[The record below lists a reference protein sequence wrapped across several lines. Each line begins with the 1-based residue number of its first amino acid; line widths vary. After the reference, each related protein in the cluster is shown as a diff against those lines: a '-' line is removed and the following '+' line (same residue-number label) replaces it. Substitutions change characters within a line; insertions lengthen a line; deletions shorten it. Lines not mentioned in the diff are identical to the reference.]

1 MTSFASGP
9 VGVKQRQ
16 DSAAQLPAEQ
26 LKKMYEE
33 MVTARLIDERMWLLN
48 RAGQAAFVISC
59 QGHEAAQI
67 GAGFALELGK
77 DFLLPYYRDLG
88 LALHF
93 GLTPRDVMLSL
104 LGKHGDPT
112 SQGRQMPAHYSSR
125 KLKIIT
131 GSSPVATQL
140 PHAVG
145 IALAAKVR
153 GEDSVALTC
162 TGEGGSSQGD
172 FHESLNFAAVQKLGV
187 IFLIQNNGWAISVPQ
202 KKQMA
207 IQHVSDRAAAY
218 GMPGVS
224 VDGTDPLAV
233 YAVVKEA
240 ADRARRGEG
249 PTLIEA
255 LVHRFTAHSSDDDD
269 RTYRT
274 LEELKEERT
283 HDPIVNFRAR
293 LIEDGVMSEDDANEI
308 EKRVKAEVD
317 DATDFAEKAPYPDV
331 AELTLHVYGS

>member
-1 MTSFASGP
+1 
-9 VGVKQRQ
+9 
-16 DSAAQLPAEQ
+16 
-26 LKKMYEE
+26 MYEV
-33 MVTARLIDERMWLLN
+33 MAMARALDERMWLLN

-59 QGHEAAQI
+59 QGHEAAQA
-67 GAGFALELGK
+67 GAGFALQPEK
-77 DFLLPYYRDLG
+77 DFLLPYYRDLA

-112 SQGRQMPAHYSSR
+112 SEGRQMPAHYSSR
-125 KLKIIT
+125 KHHIIT
-131 GSSPVATQL
+131 GSSPVASQL

-145 IALAAKVR
+145 IALAAKLR

-172 FHESLNFAAVQKLGV
+172 FHESLNFAAIHKLPV

-202 KKQMA
+202 TKQMA
-207 IQHVSDRAAAY
+207 VEHVAQRAAGY
-218 GMPGVS
+218 GMPGVTI
-224 VDGTDPLAV
+224 DGTDPIVVFSA
-233 YAVVKEA
+233 VKEA

-255 LVHRFTAHSSDDDD
+255 LVYRYTSHSSDDDE
-269 RTYRT
+269 RMYRPA
-274 LEELKEERT
+274 EELKEQHA
-283 HDPIVNFRAR
+283 HDPNATFRAR
-293 LIEDGVMSEDDANEI
+293 LIDEGAMSQEEAREIDA
-308 EKRVKAEVD
+308 RVKSAVN

-331 AELTLHVYGS
+331 AGLTLHVYGS